1 MNKAVVMRLV
11 AWLLAAAILPAG
23 VPASHAAVR
32 IAGDRGGLIE
42 TYVDRYERLRI
53 SGETIIIDGFC
64 ASSCTIVLG
73 AVAADKICVT
83 SKAALGFHAAWDFGR
98 KGRMITNSDA
108 TNYLYSMYP
117 GPVQRWIAARGG
129 LTPHL
134 ILLRGK
140 ALEALY
146 KSCAQDC
153 GDSHDGDG

>member
-1 MNKAVVMRLV
+1 MKFRAG
-11 AWLLAAAILPAG
+11 LLAAAILLAEMH
-23 VPASHAAVR
+23 ASHAAIR
-32 IAGDRGGLIE
+32 IAGDRGGLID
-42 TYVDRYERLRI
+42 TYVDRYERLRT
-53 SGETIIIDGFC
+53 SGETVIIDGLC

-98 KGRMITNSDA
+98 KGRTITDPDA

-129 LTPHL
+129 LRPQL

-140 ALEALY
+140 ALRALY
-146 KSCAQDC
+146 KPCAQH
-153 GDSHDGDG
+153 SATRPRR

>member
-1 MNKAVVMRLV
+1 MNEKAAVMRLV
-11 AWLLAAAILPAG
+11 AWLLAAAILPAE

-42 TYVDRYERLRI
+42 TYVDRYERLRT
-53 SGETIIIDGFC
+53 SGETIIIDGLC

-140 ALEALY
+140 TLKALY
-146 KSCAQDC
+146 KPCAQD
-153 GDSHDGDG
+153 STTQSRP